1 MAQGETEIIYVDE
14 LNAAKYIN
22 IISKFVDTKNT
33 ANKCISL
40 NVWQPYRIGVL
51 T

>member
-1 MAQGETEIIYVDE
+1 MAQSETEVVYVDE

-22 IISKFVDTKNT
+22 NIAKFVDTKNT
-33 ANKCISL
+33 PNKFISL
-40 NVWQPYRIGVL
+40 NVWQPYRSGVR